1 MKLVQR
7 LNSGIMSN
15 IKIIYV
21 DDTVNHEEF
30 YNLLKKYTLSVFRI
44 IPILYLVKYDGE
56 PVALYNSLMDIV
68 SGKNIFIQDIDTNG
82 NTFWGYMRKDLWEW
96 INDNYGKEK

>member
-21 DDTVNHEEF
+21 DDTVNKTKNEIVIYSTGILGSNH
-30 YNLLKKYTLSVFRI
+30 LS
-44 IPILYLVKYDGE
+44 
-56 PVALYNSLMDIV
+56 IV
-68 SGKNIFIQDIDTNG
+68 S
-82 NTFWGYMRKDLWEW
+82 
-96 INDNYGKEK
+96 INE